1 MPSLFYSIRF
11 RLITGFVLVLTLAL
25 VSVSLYVGVAAQE
38 ETERFQGDFDKIQA
52 DRLERLV
59 SQFYSRRRNLSGLQ
73 TVIEQAGSLYG
84 RRIQLRDMEGQL
96 VADSHE
102 RFGPPGQLSERK
114 RQLISIMS
122 RGNEIG
128 SLLIVPSDI
137 PEVAPDPAVS
147 RLASSVNRSLLWA
160 GLAAGVGGILLS
172 SIVSRRILAPIG
184 VLTSAAQRLG
194 RGDLSQRVPTSTRDE
209 FGQLGRTFNSMAEG
223 LESAEQQRRRLVA
236 DVAHELRTPLSN
248 IRGYLEAVQDGLL
261 QADKTTIDTIYQQ
274 VLHLTHLVEDLR
286 LLALAEAG
294 ALSMDLSPDSLEDV
308 LRKAVEAIRP
318 RAEAGGLTLSI
329 QFSSELPLVPLDR
342 TRIAQ
347 LMGNLLE
354 NAISHTPQGGSV
366 TVSAERIGDVARV
379 TVADTGEGISADDL
393 SQVFE
398 RFYRVDPSRA
408 RTTGGAGLGLT
419 IVKQLVEAHGG
430 VIRAES
436 TQGKGSRFIFDLP
449 LASPSQ
455 ASRAGTRGDKG

>member
-1 MPSLFYSIRF
+1 
-11 RLITGFVLVLTLAL
+11 
-25 VSVSLYVGVAAQE
+25 
-38 ETERFQGDFDKIQA
+38 
-52 DRLERLV
+52 
-59 SQFYSRRRNLSGLQ
+59 
-73 TVIEQAGSLYG
+73 
-84 RRIQLRDMEGQL
+84 
-96 VADSHE
+96 
-102 RFGPPGQLSERK
+102 
-114 RQLISIMS
+114 
-122 RGNEIG
+122 
-128 SLLIVPSDI
+128 
-137 PEVAPDPAVS
+137 
-147 RLASSVNRSLLWA
+147 
-160 GLAAGVGGILLS
+160 
-172 SIVSRRILAPIG
+172 
-184 VLTSAAQRLG
+184 
-194 RGDLSQRVPTSTRDE
+194 
-209 FGQLGRTFNSMAEG
+209 
-223 LESAEQQRRRLVA
+223 
-236 DVAHELRTPLSN
+236 
-248 IRGYLEAVQDGLL
+248 
-261 QADKTTIDTIYQQ
+261 
-274 VLHLTHLVEDLR
+274 
-286 LLALAEAG
+286 
-294 ALSMDLSPDSLEDV
+294 MDLSPDSLEDV

-393 SQVFE
+393 PQVFE

-455 ASRAGTRGDKG
+455 ASQAGTRGDKG

>member
-1 MPSLFYSIRF
+1 MPSWFYSIRF

-25 VSVSLYVGVAAQE
+25 VSVSLYVGVAAQG
-38 ETERFQGDFDKIQA
+38 ETERLQGDFDKIRA

-59 SQFYSRRRNLSGLQ
+59 SQFYSSRRNLSGLQ

-84 RRIQLRDMEGQL
+84 RRILLRNSEGQI

-102 RFGPPGQLSERK
+102 KFGPPGPLLERQRQFVSILSRD
-114 RQLISIMS
+114 
-122 RGNEIG
+122 NEIG
-128 SLLIVPSDI
+128 SLLIATGDI

-147 RLASSVNRSLLWA
+147 RLASSVNQSLLWA
-160 GLAAGVGGILLS
+160 GLAAGAGGILLI

-194 RGDLSQRVPTSTRDE
+194 RGDLSQRVPTSARDE

-261 QADKTTIDTIYQQ
+261 QADEATIDIIYQQ
-274 VLHLTHLVEDLR
+274 VLHLTRLVEDLR

-294 ALSMDLSPDSLEDV
+294 ALRMDLSLDSLEDV

-318 RAEAGGLTLSI
+318 RAEAGGLSLSI
-329 QFSSELPLVPLDR
+329 EISSELPLVPMDR
-342 TRIAQ
+342 MRIAQ

-354 NAISHTPQGGSV
+354 NAISHTPRGGSI
-366 TVSAERIGDVARV
+366 TVSAEHIRDVARV

-393 SQVFE
+393 PQVFE

-430 VIRAES
+430 VIEAES
-436 TQGKGSRFIFDLP
+436 SPGKGSRFIFDLP

-455 ASRAGTRGDKG
+455 APEAGTRGDKG

>member
-1 MPSLFYSIRF
+1 MPSWFYSIRF

-38 ETERFQGDFDKIQA
+38 ETERFQGDFDKLQA

-59 SQFYSRRRNLSGLQ
+59 SQFYSSRRNFAGLQ

-84 RRIQLRDMEGQL
+84 RRIQLRDLEGRL

-102 RFGPPGQLSERK
+102 RFGVARSLPERH
-114 RQLISIMS
+114 RQILPVLS

-137 PEVAPDPAVS
+137 PEVAPNPAVS
-147 RLASSVNRSLLWA
+147 RLAASVNQSLLWA
-160 GLAAGVGGILLS
+160 GLAAGAGGILLI

-184 VLTSAAQRLG
+184 VLTTAAQRLG

-261 QADKTTIDTIYQQ
+261 QADKATIDIIYQQ
-274 VLHLTHLVEDLR
+274 VLHLTRLVEDLR

-393 SQVFE
+393 PQVFE

-455 ASRAGTRGDKG
+455 ASQAGTRGDKG